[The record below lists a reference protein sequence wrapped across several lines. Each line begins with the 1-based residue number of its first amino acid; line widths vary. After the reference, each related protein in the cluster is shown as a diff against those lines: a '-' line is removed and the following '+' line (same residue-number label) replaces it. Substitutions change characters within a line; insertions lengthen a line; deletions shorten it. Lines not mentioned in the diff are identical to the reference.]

1 MEPGTQGSRKGA
13 APRAGP
19 WFRLPFFLSWLSGA
33 GASKFPTPDPES
45 SADPTLRCSAQ
56 PEAQTSAW
64 TRFLSQLLAPLPSLL
79 QKLLMWGQLF
89 GGLIP
94 TRWLDF
100 AGGCSLL
107 RALRGREEAGAPTA
121 QKKSVSLLPPD
132 LSDSSVASPFDW
144 LGEGVPWPCATS
156 DLGLGL
162 KAKRRAL
169 DASAPAFFLGQQ
181 LWGMELLPSGLQTHL
196 FCNREVGSEP
206 SGPLNVQRLGGF
218 SVVSYLLHPSYLDC
232 FSGLE
237 LSCENGPG
245 RGGGELVGFQTQTPE
260 NSCLPENRCHS
271 QPLPAEISAASWQGY
286 PPLSRGGLPEIHH
299 VRMKRLEFLQQTG
312 KGQELPTPDQDNG
325 YHSLEEEHS
334 LLRVDVKHSADT
346 PPQSVPPAGAVPGSN
361 QEPGEEKRQLLT
373 EEVPLALEK
382 QGPLGSVPSVEI
394 AAEEEPAE
402 DQVSVVDSSDIED
415 DLPVSARPACGNR
428 LIDYI
433 LGGASSDLETSSD
446 SEGEGWDEEDE
457 DDGFDSDG
465 SLSESDL
472 EQDSEGLHLWNSFYS
487 VDPYNPQNFT
497 ATIQT
502 APRIVPGE
510 PSDSGKDLSPNS
522 GLEDSPQAE
531 IFSETSDSNSE
542 EEDDW
547 ESSVDEAESLK
558 LWNSFCN
565 SDDPYNLLNFTAPF
579 QTSGKDLKDCLDSKR
594 PPESLVAV
602 SECHSVLSCKLQ
614 LLGRQE
620 EECPNLLQHE
630 IVEKHTRIK
639 RKKVT
644 FVEEVTEYYISG
656 DEDRKG
662 PWEEF
667 ARDACRFRKRIQE
680 TEDAIGYCLTFEY
693 RERMFNR
700 LQKICF
706 KEFNVVQQC

>member
-1 MEPGTQGSRKGA
+1 MEPGTRSSRKGA
-13 APRAGP
+13 ARRAG
-19 WFRLPFFLSWLSGA
+19 WFLLPSFPGPSRA
-33 GASKFPTPDPES
+33 GASKLQTPVPENTG
-45 SADPTLRCSAQ
+45 APTLRSSAR
-56 PEAQTSAW
+56 PEARISSW
-64 TRFLSQLLAPLPSLL
+64 TKFLSQLLAPLPSLL

-100 AGGCSLL
+100 AGGYSLL
-107 RALRGREEAGAPTA
+107 RALKGREEAAAPSA
-121 QKKSVSLLPPD
+121 QKKSVSLQQLQPD
-132 LSDSSVASPFDW
+132 LLDSSVPSPLDWQEKGDPWQCAS
-144 LGEGVPWPCATS
+144 S

-162 KAKRRAL
+162 KAEGRAL
-169 DASAPAFFLGQQ
+169 NPSTHAFLMGQQ
-181 LWGMELLPSGLQTHL
+181 LWGMELLHRGLQAHL
-196 FCNREVGSEP
+196 FSNREGG
-206 SGPLNVQRLGGF
+206 SGPPGLLNVQRLDSF

-232 FSGLE
+232 LTGLE
-237 LSCENGPG
+237 FSCENRPG
-245 RGGGELVGFQTQTPE
+245 RGELVGVQTLTPE
-260 NSCLPENRCHS
+260 NSCLSEDHYHS
-271 QPLPAEISAASWQGY
+271 QALPAEFSATSWQGY
-286 PPLSRGGLPEIHH
+286 PPLSGGGLPEIHH

-325 YHSLEEEHS
+325 YHSLEEEHG
-334 LLRVDVKHSADT
+334 LLRADVQHSAGT
-346 PPQSVPPAGAVPGSN
+346 TTHSVPLTGAVPAGNHES
-361 QEPGEEKRQLLT
+361 GEEKRELLT
-373 EEVPLALEK
+373 EEVLLGLEK
-382 QGPLGSVPSVEI
+382 RAPLESFSCVEV
-394 AAEEEPAE
+394 AVEEQPGQ
-402 DQVSVVDSSDIED
+402 DQVSVADSSDIED
-415 DLPVSARPACGNR
+415 DLPLSVRPACGNK

-457 DDGFDSDG
+457 DAGFDSDG

-472 EQDSEGLHLWNSFYS
+472 EQDSEELHLWNSFYS
-487 VDPYNPQNFT
+487 GDPYNPQNFT

-502 APRIVPGE
+502 APRTVPGE
-510 PSDSGKDLSPNS
+510 PSDSGKDLSDKS
-522 GLEDSPQAE
+522 DLENSPQAE
-531 IFSETSDSNSE
+531 IFPETHDSNSE

-547 ESSVDEAESLK
+547 ESSADEAESLK

-579 QTSGKDLKDCLDSKR
+579 QTSGKDLKACLDSKR
-594 PPESLVAV
+594 PPESLVAI
-602 SECHSVLSCKLQ
+602 SECHNLLSCKVQ

-620 EECPNLLQHE
+620 DECPNLLQHE
-630 IVEKHTRIK
+630 IVEKHMCIK

-644 FVEEVTEYYISG
+644 FVEEVTEYYVSG

-662 PWEEF
+662 PWEEL

-700 LQKICF
+700 LQNICI